1 MSKEVNFLVTI
12 FLTSGEELRVDM
24 TEKQL
29 KNLLGK
35 GFFSRKPIV
44 DFVGGGVRRESID
57 RFYFYLYS
65 KEE

>member
-1 MSKEVNFLVTI
+1 MNKEVNFLVTI
-12 FLTSGEELRVDM
+12 FLTNGKELKVDM